1 MIEKAVSEKSA
12 KKKAVAGRERLDP
25 ATKARRAVLADMR
38 KMTSKQLFDLAV
50 RAGIYTKQ
58 GKLTRPYRDDTGP
71 SAARP
76 TD

>member
-1 MIEKAVSEKSA
+1 MRTATA
-12 KKKAVAGRERLDP
+12 KKKTRKVGEKLDS
-25 ATKARRAVLADMR
+25 ATKARRAVLAEMR
-38 KMTSKQLFDLAV
+38 KMTSEELFGLAV

-58 GKLTRPYRDDTGP
+58 GKLTQPYRDDTAP

>member
-1 MIEKAVSEKSA
+1 VSEKIT
-12 KKKAVAGRERLDP
+12 KKKVVRRAEKLDP

-50 RAGIYTKQ
+50 RAGIYTRQ